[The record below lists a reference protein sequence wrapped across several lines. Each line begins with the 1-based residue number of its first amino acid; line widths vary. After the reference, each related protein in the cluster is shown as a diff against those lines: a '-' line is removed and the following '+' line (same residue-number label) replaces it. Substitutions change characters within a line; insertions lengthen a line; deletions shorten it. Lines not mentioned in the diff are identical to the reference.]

1 MTADFFQFH
10 AKVARPRVA
19 PAAAPGKEEK
29 PLSVTE
35 LTNKIE
41 RAIKSGLP
49 PAVLVQ
55 GEVSN
60 FGRNKASGHVYFTLK
75 DPGACLDCVLF
86 KSDAERVKF
95 QVQDGMELLAHG
107 RIGVYGQ
114 RGRYQLYVSTLRP
127 LGQGALELAFQQLR
141 AKLEAEGL
149 FAAERKKPLPRYP
162 LRIALI
168 TSREAAAL
176 HDMLKVLRAFPW
188 LRLMLYPAPV
198 QGDGAATK
206 IAAAIHHLN
215 SSVEQRGG
223 ADLILLA
230 RGGGSLEDL
239 WAFNE
244 EIVARAVAAS
254 GIPVVTGIGHE
265 VDVSIAD
272 LVADHHAHTPTEAAR
287 YITLAWQTADGDLT
301 RHHQRL
307 RHVFR
312 AAVSDARQ
320 RLKSIERHETFR
332 RPLDRIN
339 TLRQLLDDRQ
349 RSLVSCQRER
359 LADARHR
366 LQDCA
371 ARLQQLLPVF
381 LFRLRDDLSLR
392 RRQLDQA
399 MRFGLTAAHERV
411 ARASALFGECH
422 PKSSLRLK
430 AQRLAA
436 LSDRLE
442 RSFSQDLRRHA
453 VEVDALERQLHA
465 VSPEAVLRRGYSITT
480 RKRGGLHVKRA
491 SELKVGDR
499 LITRFGDGQV
509 ESTVQDAKQ
518 LPLFENLE

>member
-10 AKVARPRVA
+10 AKVARPRAA
-19 PAAAPGKEEK
+19 PAAIPAKEEK
-29 PLSVTE
+29 PLTVTE
-35 LTNKIE
+35 LTGKIE

-49 PAVLVQ
+49 PAVLVR

-60 FGRNKASGHVYFTLK
+60 YGRNKSSGHVYFTLK

-188 LRLMLYPAPV
+188 LRVMLYPVPV

-206 IAAAIHHLN
+206 IAAAVHHLN
-215 SSVEQRGG
+215 AYGDRVGG
-223 ADLILLA
+223 ADLILLG

-244 EIVARAVAAS
+244 EVVVRAVAAS
-254 GIPVVTGIGHE
+254 AIPVVTGIGHE
-265 VDVSIAD
+265 VDVCIAD

-287 YITLAWQTADGDLT
+287 YITLAWQTAEGDLT
-301 RHHQRL
+301 KHHQRL

-320 RLKSIERHETFR
+320 RLKAVERHECFR

-339 TLRQLLDDRQ
+339 ALRQLLDDRQ
-349 RSLVSCQRER
+349 RSLVSCERDR
-359 LADARHR
+359 LASARHR
-366 LQDCA
+366 LQEGS

-381 LFRLRDDLSLR
+381 LFRLRDDLSIR

-399 MRFGLTAAHERV
+399 IRLRLTAAHEGV

-430 AQRLAA
+430 AQHLAT
-436 LSDRLE
+436 LSGRLE
-442 RSFSQDLRRHA
+442 RSFSTNLRRHA
-453 VEVDALERQLHA
+453 LSLDSLERQLHA

-480 RKRGGLHVKRA
+480 RKRGGLHLKSA
-491 SELKVGDR
+491 SELKPGDR
-499 LITRFGDGQV
+499 LITRFADGQV
-509 ESTVQDAKQ
+509 ESTVEDSKQ
-518 LPLFENLE
+518 LPLFENL